1 MKDDVKR
8 KAERI
13 INSAG
18 MLSQL
23 IDTDLFDWLDDI
35 IGNVKGI
42 IEDIEK
48 APAGTDAKQNI
59 LD

>member
-1 MKDDVKR
+1 MRDDVKR

-23 IDTDLFDWLDDI
+23 IDTNLFDWLDDI
-35 IGNVKGI
+35 LDNAKGI

-48 APAGTDAKQNI
+48 APAATDAEKNT

>member
-35 IGNVKGI
+35 VNNAKGI

-48 APAGTDAKQNI
+48 SVCGNRR
-59 LD
+59 

>member
-23 IDTDLFDWLDDI
+23 IDIELFDWLDDI
-35 IGNVKGI
+35 IGNAKGI
-42 IEDIEK
+42 IEDVEK
-48 APAGTDAKQNI
+48 APAATDAEKNT

>member
-8 KAERI
+8 TAERI

-35 IGNVKGI
+35 VGNAKGI

-48 APAGTDAKQNI
+48 ASAGTDAE
-59 LD
+59 

>member
-1 MKDDVKR
+1 MKEDVKK

-35 IGNVKGI
+35 VNNAKEI

-48 APAGTDAKQNI
+48 APAATDAEKNT

>member
-1 MKDDVKR
+1 MSDDVKK

-23 IDTDLFDWLDDI
+23 IDIELFDWLDDI
-35 IGNVKGI
+35 IGNAKGI
-42 IEDIEK
+42 IEDVEK
-48 APAGTDAKQNI
+48 APAATDAEKNT

>member
-1 MKDDVKR
+1 MRDDVKR

-23 IDTDLFDWLDDI
+23 IDMELFDWLDDI
-35 IGNVKGI
+35 IGNAKGI

-48 APAGTDAKQNI
+48 APAATDAEKNT

>member
-35 IGNVKGI
+35 VDNAKGI

-48 APAGTDAKQNI
+48 APAGTDAEKNT

>member
-35 IGNVKGI
+35 VDNAKGI

-48 APAGTDAKQNI
+48 ASVPADAE
-59 LD
+59 

>member
-18 MLSQL
+18 MLNQL

-35 IGNVKGI
+35 VGNAKGI

-48 APAGTDAKQNI
+48 APAGTDAEKNI
-59 LD
+59 LE

>member
-1 MKDDVKR
+1 MRDDVKK

-23 IDTDLFDWLDDI
+23 IDMDLFDWLDDI
-35 IGNVKGI
+35 VNNAKGI

-48 APAGTDAKQNI
+48 ASAGTDAE
-59 LD
+59 

>member
-23 IDTDLFDWLDDI
+23 IDMELFDWLDDI
-35 IGNVKGI
+35 VGNAKGI

-48 APAGTDAKQNI
+48 APAGTDAEKNT

>member
-1 MKDDVKR
+1 MRDDVKK

-35 IGNVKGI
+35 VNNAKGI
-42 IEDIEK
+42 IEEIEK

>member
-1 MKDDVKR
+1 MRDDVKR

-18 MLSQL
+18 VLTQL
-23 IDTDLFDWLDDI
+23 IDIEFFDWLDDI
-35 IGNVKGI
+35 VGNAKGI

-48 APAGTDAKQNI
+48 APAATDAEKNT

>member
-23 IDTDLFDWLDDI
+23 IDIELFDWLDDI
-35 IGNVKGI
+35 VGNAKGI

-48 APAGTDAKQNI
+48 ASAGTDAE
-59 LD
+59 

>member
-35 IGNVKGI
+35 IGNAKGI

-48 APAGTDAKQNI
+48 ASAGTDAEKNT

>member
-23 IDTDLFDWLDDI
+23 IDMDLFDWLDDI
-35 IGNVKGI
+35 VGNAKGI

-48 APAGTDAKQNI
+48 APAGTDAEKNT

>member
-35 IGNVKGI
+35 VVNAKGI
-42 IEDIEK
+42 IEDLEK

>member
-1 MKDDVKR
+1 MRDDVKK

-35 IGNVKGI
+35 VDNAKGI

-48 APAGTDAKQNI
+48 ASAGTDAE
-59 LD
+59 

>member
-1 MKDDVKR
+1 MSDDVKK

-23 IDTDLFDWLDDI
+23 IDIELFDWLDDI
-35 IGNVKGI
+35 IGNAKGI
-42 IEDIEK
+42 IEDVEK
-48 APAGTDAKQNI
+48 APAATDAEKNI

>member
-23 IDTDLFDWLDDI
+23 IDMELFDWLDDI
-35 IGNVKGI
+35 IGNAKGI

-48 APAGTDAKQNI
+48 APAGTDAEKNT
-59 LD
+59 LN

>member
-23 IDTDLFDWLDDI
+23 IDMELFDWLDDI
-35 IGNVKGI
+35 IGNAKGI

>member
-1 MKDDVKR
+1 MRDDVKR

-35 IGNVKGI
+35 VGNAKGI

-48 APAGTDAKQNI
+48 APAGTDAE
-59 LD
+59 

>member
-1 MKDDVKR
+1 MRDDVKR

-23 IDTDLFDWLDDI
+23 IDIELFDWLDDI
-35 IGNVKGI
+35 IGNAKGI
-42 IEDIEK
+42 IEDVEK
-48 APAGTDAKQNI
+48 APAATDAEKNT

>member
-1 MKDDVKR
+1 MRDDVKR

-35 IGNVKGI
+35 VSNAKGI
-42 IEDIEK
+42 IEEIEK
-48 APAGTDAKQNI
+48 ASAGTDAE
-59 LD
+59 